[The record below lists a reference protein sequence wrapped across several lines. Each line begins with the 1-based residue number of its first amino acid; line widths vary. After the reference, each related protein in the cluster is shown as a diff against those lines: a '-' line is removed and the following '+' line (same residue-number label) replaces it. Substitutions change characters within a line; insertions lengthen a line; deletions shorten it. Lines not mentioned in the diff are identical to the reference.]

1 MFGDETCNQQRTPS
15 TPKAQRIPM
24 EDVQE
29 GRKALMFS
37 THDNAQTEMM
47 SMGAKRHRHEE
58 STVIKNA
65 MKTKQTPGSAVR
77 KSKDFSGN
85 SSVRKSKLDSA
96 ARAGRRVTPLGWFP
110 RGQKTESYLERKIR
124 ILQVNVGRNWAEIS
138 LV

>member
-1 MFGDETCNQQRTPS
+1 
-15 TPKAQRIPM
+15 M

-29 GRKALMFS
+29 GGKALMFS
-37 THDNAQTEMM
+37 TDDDAQKEMM
-47 SMGAKRHRHEE
+47 SMGTKRHRHEE

-85 SSVRKSKLDSA
+85 SSVRKSKLDFA

-124 ILQVNVGRNWAEIS
+124 ILQVNVGRNWTQIC
-138 LV
+138 LVEADFNAVY